1 MVQVGQFYQ
10 GSRLLQPL
18 CDIIGLPV
26 DQINF
31 LACFVIAF
39 SSGVLMRKAIPA
51 GRDRAT
57 QRHVFELSL
66 GLAMGY
72 FCFGYQLI
80 HLLLYS
86 TLPYLLVLY
95 GPRRSYHTLV
105 FTVAFAYIVI
115 MHSYRLF
122 YDYGG
127 FSLDVTGPMMLMTQ
141 KVTSVAFSV
150 HDGMEVPDDKLS
162 DDQRKNCIREKPS
175 MLEYYSYMFS
185 FHNIMAGPLVFYTDY
200 LSFIDG
206 SSTKVPPPK
215 QDNNHNSKTR
225 EPSPNAAILESFLI
239 AMVCG
244 FFTLIS
250 PIYYPI
256 SWMADDKFLY
266 ETNIFYRNFYMILVV
281 SLQRSKY
288 YFAWKLGEMSNL
300 GAGLGFRG
308 YDKEGNE
315 KWDLLTN
322 IKIWKLETST
332 SLKVFIDSWNLNT
345 VIWFRRVI
353 YERTPPSVK
362 TLAVFVCSGVW
373 HGLYPGYYVT
383 FFSTAF
389 AVMAARLVRRNI
401 RNYFQTSE
409 SKIFFYDG
417 VTFIATRFAGA
428 YLLAPFCLLEFT
440 ASIKLLVSVGFH
452 VHILSAIAILW
463 FTFINP
469 SRKRKE

>member
-1 MVQVGQFYQ
+1 MVLVGEFYQ
-10 GSRLLQPL
+10 GSELLKPL
-18 CDIIGLPV
+18 CDVIGLPI

-31 LACFVIAF
+31 LASFIIAF
-39 SSGVLMRKAIPA
+39 SSGILMRKIVPA
-51 GRDRAT
+51 GRQRIT
-57 QRHVFELSL
+57 QRHVLELSL
-66 GLAMGY
+66 GLALGY

-80 HLLLYS
+80 HLVLYT
-86 TLPYLLVLY
+86 TLPYLLVLF
-95 GPRRSYHTLV
+95 GPRQYFHTLV
-105 FTVAFAYIVI
+105 FAVAFVYIVI
-115 MHSYRLF
+115 IHAYRLY

-141 KVTSVAFSV
+141 KVTSVAFSL

-162 DDQRKNCIREKPS
+162 EDQRKNCIRQKPS
-175 MLEYYSYMFS
+175 FLEYYSYMFS

-206 SSTKVPPPK
+206 SSTQVQPPK
-215 QDNNHNSKTR
+215 QDNNHNSKSR
-225 EPSPNAAILESFLI
+225 EPSPNTAMVETSLI
-239 AMVCG
+239 AIVYGILMLLTPVYAPV
-244 FFTLIS
+244 FR
-250 PIYYPI
+250 
-256 SWMADDKFLY
+256 MADDSFLY
-266 ETNIFYRNFYMILVV
+266 ETNILYRNIYMILAIT
-281 SLQRSKY
+281 LHRSKY
-288 YFAWKLGEMSNL
+288 YFAWKLGELSNL

-308 YDKEGNE
+308 YDDEGKE

-322 IKIWKLETST
+322 IKIWQLETSN

-353 YERTPPSVK
+353 YDRTPPSVN
-362 TLAVFVCSGVW
+362 TLAVFVCSGLW

-401 RNYFQTSE
+401 RHHFQTSDAM
-409 SKIFFYDG
+409 KFFYDC
-417 VTFIATRFAGA
+417 VTFIATKIAGA

-440 ASIKLLVSVGFH
+440 AGIKLMMSVGFH
-452 VHILSAIAILW
+452 IHILSAVGFIY

-469 SRKRKE
+469 SKKKRG